1 MKNIENHRQSNEKP
15 MKTNGSTHD
24 ELTMTKYDK
33 KTQYRHPPIQ
43 EHLVYSH
50 LICMYMVVDVHDYS
64 AYIRVYNAVF
74 GGYHP
79 V

>member
-33 KTQYRHPPIQ
+33 KNAISSSADPRTPR
-43 EHLVYSH
+43 LFTSN
-50 LICMYMVVDVHDYS
+50 MYVHGC
-64 AYIRVYNAVF
+64 RCT
-74 GGYHP
+74 
-79 V
+79 

>member
-1 MKNIENHRQSNEKP
+1 
-15 MKTNGSTHD
+15 
-24 ELTMTKYDK
+24 MTKYAKKK

-43 EHLVYSH
+43 EHPVYSH
-50 LICMYMVVDVHDYS
+50 LICMYMVRDVHDYS

>member
-1 MKNIENHRQSNEKP
+1 MAEYAEK
-15 MKTNGSTHD
+15 M
-24 ELTMTKYDK
+24 
-33 KTQYRHPPIQ
+33 QYRHPPIQ

-50 LICMYMVVDVHDYS
+50 LISSNKYVHVYILCNIYS
-64 AYIRVYNAVF
+64 AYIYIYIFMCVYIAVF